1 MNKNRKLRKTDKK
14 IQKKQIQQRKEKL
27 SKLSTEQLMDKRRGT
42 NPKSESKTDYIKRK
56 KSEMSPL
63 KLKKSPPFK
72 MKLKSPIMFKGA
84 NSKNSK
90 CWPGK
95 KKVGT
100 KPSPTRPGVTVNDC
114 R

>member
-1 MNKNRKLRKTDKK
+1 MLTNKTNNMK
-14 IQKKQIQQRKEKL
+14 
-27 SKLSTEQLMDKRRGT
+27 SKAG
-42 NPKSESKTDYIKRK
+42 
-56 KSEMSPL
+56 
-63 KLKKSPPFK
+63 PFK

-95 KKVGT
+95 RKVGT

>member
-1 MNKNRKLRKTDKK
+1 MSKQKLNKIVEELKNASKTHAGQAKK
-14 IQKKQIQQRKEKL
+14 I
-27 SKLSTEQLMDKRRGT
+27 
-42 NPKSESKTDYIKRK
+42 KTMIKNG
-56 KSEMSPL
+56 
-63 KLKKSPPFK
+63 PFK

-100 KPSPTRPGVTVNDC
+100 KPSPSRPGVTVNDC